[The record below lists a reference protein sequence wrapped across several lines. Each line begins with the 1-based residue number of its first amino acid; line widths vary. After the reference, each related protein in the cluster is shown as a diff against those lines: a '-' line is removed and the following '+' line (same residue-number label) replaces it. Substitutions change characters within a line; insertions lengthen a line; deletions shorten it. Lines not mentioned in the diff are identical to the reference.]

1 MKKLEITT
9 KLALGAALLGA
20 SVAPQIA
27 SAHGG
32 KHQDFTVTI
41 DSKGF
46 HPAAVKVAAGR
57 EVHLTFVSK
66 EASCANGFSIPALRR
81 TLNVAPGKKK
91 MVTFTPKK
99 GQTIAFAC
107 SMNMFKGKVVAK

>member
-1 MKKLEITT
+1 MKNLKIIAG
-9 KLALGAALLGA
+9 LALGAGLIGA
-20 SVAPQIA
+20 SLAPQMA
-27 SAHGG
+27 SAHGA

-46 HPAAVKVAAGR
+46 HPATLNVAAGK
-57 EVHLTFVSK
+57 EVNLTFVSK

-81 TLNVAPGKKK
+81 TLSLEPGTKKT
-91 MVTFTPKK
+91 VTFTPKK

-107 SMNMFKGKVVAK
+107 SMNMFKGKVATK